1 MHACVATSVFC
12 AAAGHAVQPLSE
24 LPLAAGWRLT
34 ERARA
39 GYGTC
44 FPPVQRG
51 EFYDVRCVGPEEL
64 LKPGQVRRL
73 AGSLAELARWGY
85 RSLHTVRHSSAR
97 QVAETCVGPA
107 LDTCVQAVKTPAFC
121 TICGA
126 LYALTSVLTSTLADV
141 FASRA
146 QIKNAMTLLA
156 SPYLHNGLAVVVN
169 QTSQLINAAGRPV
182 PLSEVRLLLQE
193 GLLVACSL

>member
-64 LKPGQVRRL
+64 LKPGQARRL
-73 AGSLAELARWGY
+73 AGSLAEWHTGAIGACTLCATARLARWLRRVCG
-85 RSLHTVRHSSAR
+85 R
-97 QVAETCVGPA
+97 A

-121 TICGA
+121 T
-126 LYALTSVLTSTLADV
+126 YAVHYM
-141 FASRA
+141 R
-146 QIKNAMTLLA
+146 
-156 SPYLHNGLAVVVN
+156 
-169 QTSQLINAAGRPV
+169 
-182 PLSEVRLLLQE
+182 
-193 GLLVACSL
+193 

>member
-1 MHACVATSVFC
+1 M
-12 AAAGHAVQPLSE
+12 
-24 LPLAAGWRLT
+24 
-34 ERARA
+34 RA
-39 GYGTC
+39 GSKDPC
-44 FPPVQRG
+44 F
-51 EFYDVRCVGPEEL
+51 
-64 LKPGQVRRL
+64 
-73 AGSLAELARWGY
+73 
-85 RSLHTVRHSSAR
+85 LH
-97 QVAETCVGPA
+97 
-107 LDTCVQAVKTPAFC
+107 
-121 TICGA
+121 ICGA

-156 SPYLHNGLAVVVN
+156 SPYLHNGLAVVIN